1 MTSNSKQPTNPR
13 PFSLRS
19 LGAAGVTTKRKQQR
33 LKRLPPYARRL
44 LSDRGRAQVMVA
56 TAPLARQMF
65 AAGLSPTPGMGVAE
79 FDACVAL
86 VKDAIGLAS
95 LSDEEFEHALRLSTP
110 PECRETSQ

>member
-1 MTSNSKQPTNPR
+1 MS
-13 PFSLRS
+13 
-19 LGAAGVTTKRKQQR
+19 AHR
-33 LKRLPPYARRL
+33 LNRLPRLARHLIANRKA
-44 LSDRGRAQVMVA
+44 AQA
-56 TAPLARQMF
+56 FLASAPLARQMF

-95 LSDEEFEHALRLSTP
+95 VSDEEFEHALRLSTP

>member
-1 MTSNSKQPTNPR
+1 MS
-13 PFSLRS
+13 
-19 LGAAGVTTKRKQQR
+19 AQR
-33 LKRLPPYARRL
+33 LDRLPPYARRL

-86 VKDAIGLAS
+86 VKDAIGVAR

-110 PECRETSQ
+110 PQCRETSQ

>member
-1 MTSNSKQPTNPR
+1 MSAQRLNRLPR
-13 PFSLRS
+13 P
-19 LGAAGVTTKRKQQR
+19 
-33 LKRLPPYARRL
+33 ARRL
-44 LSDRGRAQVMVA
+44 ISDRGRAQA
-56 TAPLARQMF
+56 FLASAPLARQMF

-95 LSDEEFEHALRLSTP
+95 LSDEEFERALRLSTP